1 MKLIILFFVLFF
13 CVLPFYAQEKIQ
25 MENLGENVNS
35 KCSEINPIISPD
47 GKVLYFVR
55 CNHPL
60 NTFGE
65 QGSQDIWFSNLGES
79 NKWSMAAKMSLP
91 FNIEQYN
98 GIINIT
104 PDGNSVLIRGA
115 FTKGKLSGNGYSF
128 SYKTTTGWSLPEK
141 IKIKNYTLMDV
152 GLTNSACLSNDGKTL
167 LISFSEKYQSMENDL
182 YVSFLIEQDK
192 WSKPLNLGKK
202 INTDSTEASPF
213 LASDGVTL
221 YFASNRKG
229 GFGSSDIYITK
240 RLDDSWTNWSE
251 PVNLGN
257 SINSEGG
264 EIYYSLD
271 AAGKYAY
278 IVSDK
283 NSIGERDIV
292 KILLGEEQKPDPVV
306 LVYGNVYNKKTNEPI
321 EAAIT
326 YEKLGEKSEVAGLA
340 RSNPETGEYKII
352 LPYGQLYGF
361 SADKK
366 GFMSVSDNI
375 DLRAIE
381 GYTEIKRD
389 LYLVPIEIG
398 QTVRLQNIFFDFA
411 KADLRPESFPELDRV
426 LKLLNENPNMKI
438 EISGHTDSDG
448 SDELNRKLSDNR
460 AISVMNYITSK
471 NISTNRITAK
481 GYGETK
487 PIAENDTDEN
497 KQLNRRVEFTVL
509 EK

>member
-1 MKLIILFFVLFF
+1 MGRFILFFVLFF
-13 CVLPFYAQEKIQ
+13 CAISIYAQEKVQ
-25 MENLGENVNS
+25 MENLGENINS
-35 KCSEINPIISPD
+35 KYSEINPIISPD
-47 GKVLYFVR
+47 GKTLYYVR

-65 QGSQDIWFSNLGES
+65 ENSQDIWFSNIGEKGKFS
-79 NKWSMAAKMSLP
+79 LAAKMSLP
-91 FNIEQYN
+91 FNTEQYN
-98 GIINIT
+98 GIINVT
-104 PDGNSVLIRGA
+104 PDGNSLLIRGA
-115 FTKGKLSGNGYSF
+115 YSGGKYFGNGYSF
-128 SYKTTTGWSLPEK
+128 SYRTTTGWSLPEK
-141 IKIKNYTLMDV
+141 IKIKGYATMDV

-167 LISFSEKYQSMENDL
+167 IISLSETFQSMDNDL
-182 YVSFLIEQDK
+182 YVSFMTDGDK
-192 WSKPLNLGKK
+192 WSKPMNLGKQL
-202 INTDSTEASPF
+202 NSDSTEASPF

-229 GFGSSDIYITK
+229 GYGSSDIYMAK
-240 RLDDSWTNWSE
+240 RLDDTWKNWSE
-251 PVNLGN
+251 PKNLGN

-306 LVYGNVYNKKTNEPI
+306 LVYGNVYNKKTGEPI

-326 YEKLGEKSEVAGLA
+326 YDKLGEKSELAGLA
-340 RSNPETGEYKII
+340 RSNPDSGAYKII
-352 LPYGQLYGF
+352 LPIGQLYGF
-361 SADKK
+361 SADKR
-366 GFMSVSDNI
+366 GFMTVSDNI
-375 DLRAIE
+375 DTREITE
-381 GYTEIKRD
+381 YTEIKRD

-426 LKLLNENPNMKI
+426 LKLLNENPSMKI

-460 AISVMNYITSK
+460 AVSVMNYLTSK
-471 NISTNRITAK
+471 KIATNRIIAK

-487 PIAENDTDEN
+487 PIVPNDTDEN